1 MAAYKSTEPATQ
13 LRPARYAVRSG
24 PAERHSALISFIKHL
39 SRRRSVPRFHI
50 SVCALVSTLAAFD
63 LDFYSSRLAKFKN
76 RLLTWPS
83 RGLSTLDLD
92 ALHCTDYAAQR
103 V

>member
-1 MAAYKSTEPATQ
+1 MAAYKSTEPASQ
-13 LRPARYAVRSG
+13 QHASRDPVRSG

-83 RGLSTLDLD
+83 RDLSTLDLD
-92 ALHCTDYAAQR
+92 ALHCRERAAHG